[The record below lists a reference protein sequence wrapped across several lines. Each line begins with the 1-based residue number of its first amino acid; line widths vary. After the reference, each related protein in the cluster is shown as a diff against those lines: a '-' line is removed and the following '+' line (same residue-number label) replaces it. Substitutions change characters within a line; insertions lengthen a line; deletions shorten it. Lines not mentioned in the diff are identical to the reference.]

1 VKEVN
6 VGALLTSVTG
16 GGLGSVKDGIKSNQG
31 SIDFSNILGQ
41 ISGQQNE
48 GESSESLIGA
58 LEGLMDILNLFQG
71 EELKDIPS
79 LSEDQ
84 ITELKMLPNVSMED
98 ILSVLNVDI
107 ENFTESVSQL
117 HSELMK
123 NIPDMKVEE
132 EDIEL
137 EELVMQAFQ
146 LMQQAPAED
155 MLKLNQ
161 QTMEETVKLAKIVE
175 LLGTQKDLHF
185 VDARKV
191 TELQELLKGLG
202 SKLESVIKEALPLNS
217 KWSEQLK
224 QAFNRQ
230 MGNTETGSIK
240 KGTNE
245 AQVIE
250 KTGQQPKVIES
261 TVQKLQGT
269 LQSNHMHFSLSK
281 TEQFSL
287 VVSET
292 NRNGSLEKFVNEFTK
307 ILGKSQLFSQPNTTK
322 MLIKL
327 YPENLGSLRI
337 ELLQQNGVMTAK
349 ILATTASA
357 KELLDSQLH
366 GLKQAFSSQNLPVE
380 KIEIAQAL
388 SESNRQDRGQNQQQT
403 TRDNRNDQQ
412 SSTDQQHSD
421 EEEESFKE
429 LLMNMEI

>member
-31 SIDFSNILGQ
+31 SSVDFSNILGQ

-48 GESSESLIGA
+48 GESSESLTGT
-58 LEGLMDILNLFQG
+58 LEGLMEILNLFQG

-107 ENFTESVSQL
+107 ESFTESVSQL

-123 NIPDMKVEE
+123 NIPNMKVEE

-202 SKLESVIKEALPLNS
+202 RKLESVIKEALPLNG

-230 MGNTETGSIK
+230 MGSMETGSTK
-240 KGTNE
+240 NGTNE
-245 AQVIE
+245 AQVVE
-250 KTGQQPKVIES
+250 KTGQKTQGI
-261 TVQKLQGT
+261 VQG
-269 LQSNHMHFSLSK
+269 NHLHFSLPK

-292 NRNGSLEKFVNEFTK
+292 NRNGSYEKFVNEFIK

-349 ILATTASA
+349 ILATTAST

>member
-31 SIDFSNILGQ
+31 SSVDFSNILGQ

-48 GESSESLIGA
+48 GESSESLTGT
-58 LEGLMDILNLFQG
+58 LEGLMEILNLFQG

-107 ENFTESVSQL
+107 ESFTESVSQL

-123 NIPDMKVEE
+123 NIPNMKVEE

-202 SKLESVIKEALPLNS
+202 RKLESVIKEALPLNG

-230 MGNTETGSIK
+230 MGSMETGSTK
-240 KGTNE
+240 NGTNE
-245 AQVIE
+245 AQVVE
-250 KTGQQPKVIES
+250 KTGQKTQGI
-261 TVQKLQGT
+261 VQG
-269 LQSNHMHFSLSK
+269 NHLHFSLPK

-292 NRNGSLEKFVNEFTK
+292 NRNGSYEKFVNEFTK

-349 ILATTASA
+349 ILATTAST

>member
-1 VKEVN
+1 MN
-6 VGALLTSVTG
+6 VGTLLTSVTG

-31 SIDFSNILGQ
+31 SSVDFSNILGQ

-48 GESSESLIGA
+48 GESSESLTGT
-58 LEGLMDILNLFQG
+58 LEGLMEILNLFQG
-71 EELKDIPS
+71 EDLKDIPS
-79 LSEDQ
+79 LSGDQ
-84 ITELKMLPNVSMED
+84 ITELKMLPNVSMKD

-107 ENFTESVSQL
+107 KSFTESVSQL
-117 HSELMK
+117 HSELVK
-123 NIPDMKVEE
+123 NIPDMKVE

-175 LLGTQKDLHF
+175 LLGGQKDLHF
-185 VDARKV
+185 IDARKV
-191 TELQELLKGLG
+191 TELQQLLKSLV
-202 SKLESVIKEALPLNS
+202 SKLESVIKEVLPLSS
-217 KWSEQLK
+217 KWSDQLK
-224 QAFNRQ
+224 QAYNRQ
-230 MGNTETGSIK
+230 MGSTETGSIK
-240 KGTNE
+240 NGTNDV
-245 AQVIE
+245 QVIE
-250 KTGQQPKVIES
+250 KMAQNPKVMES

-269 LQSNHMHFSLSK
+269 LQSNHVHFSLPK

-287 VVSET
+287 IVSET
-292 NRNGSLEKFVNEFTK
+292 NRSGSFEKFVNEFAK
-307 ILGKSQLFSQPNTTK
+307 VLGKSQLFSQPNTTK

-388 SESNRQDRGQNQQQT
+388 SESHRQDRGQNQQQT

-412 SSTDQQHSD
+412 SSTDQQQSD
-421 EEEESFKE
+421 EEEASFKE
-429 LLMNMEI
+429 LLMNIEI